1 MTLTTRSSLLLF
13 ALAVCAAHAQ
23 QAVTLQTV
31 QTEGGAVVGRQ
42 SSVSSFK
49 GIPYAAPPVG
59 ELRWKP
65 PQTAAAGTSPRDA
78 SQFGS
83 VCTQIASGLF
93 EEPKGT
99 VQGNED
105 CLYLNVYAPKAAS
118 SSAKL
123 PVMVWIHGG
132 GFTSGAGSEYDPSVL
147 VEKHG
152 IVAVTLNYR
161 LGSLGFLALPG
172 LNAESAQGSSGN
184 YGILDQQAALGWVQ
198 RNIARF
204 GGNPADVTIAGES
217 AGGMSVCGHL
227 ASPLSSGLFQ
237 KAIIQS
243 GLCSSP
249 NNTVT
254 LAEASNRNLKYAVK
268 LGCKTGDMACLR
280 RVSAAKIAGTKV
292 SGVRGA
298 GNLVWSPVYRS
309 SVLPLTLADA
319 FAQGKFNRVPV
330 LGGSNHDEGRLFI
343 SLIAPRGKPVTPVLY
358 WGGSGLLVG
367 VAKNGQVLGQYPY
380 RNYGTPALAFATVF
394 TDAMFSCPALNVAS
408 ALSKYVPVYQFEFND
423 PKAVTSLKSPSDL
436 PGLGAFHSSG
446 LVYAFQT
453 PLVGLAD
460 PAQFSPQQRQLSDA
474 FSLAWVNFIKSGNPS
489 SQNSAW
495 KPFDPAVGSVQS
507 FSPGGVT
514 SSTTFSSDHKCA
526 FWTDLNLK

>member
-1 MTLTTRSSLLLF
+1 MEIARSSLLLF
-13 ALAVCAAHAQ
+13 ALFASAAHAQ
-23 QAVTLQTV
+23 QAVTV
-31 QTEGGAVVGRQ
+31 QTEGGAVVGGQ
-42 SSVSSFK
+42 TTVSSFV

-65 PQTAAAGTSPRDA
+65 PQPAVAWTSPRDGTR
-78 SQFGS
+78 FGS
-83 VCTQIASGLF
+83 ECTQIASGLF

-99 VQGNED
+99 VQGSED
-105 CLYLNVYAPKAAS
+105 CLYLNVYAPKAVS

-132 GFTSGAGSEYDPSVL
+132 GFTSGAGSLYDPSVL

-152 IVAVTLNYR
+152 ILAVTLNYR

-172 LNAESAQGSSGN
+172 LSAESAQGSSGN
-184 YGILDQQAALGWVQ
+184 YGILDQQAALRWVQ

-237 KAIIQS
+237 KAIVQS

-254 LAEASNRNLKYAVK
+254 LAEAANRNLKYAVK

-280 RVSAAKIAGTKV
+280 QVSAQKIAGTKV

-309 SVLPLTLADA
+309 SVFPLTLADA

-330 LGGSNHDEGRLFI
+330 LNGSNHDEGRLFI
-343 SLIAPRGKPVTPVLY
+343 SLIAPGGKPVTPVLY

-367 VAKNGQVLGQYPY
+367 AAKNGQVLGQYPY

-394 TDAMFSCPALNVAS
+394 TDAIFSCPALNVAS
-408 ALSKYVPVYQFEFND
+408 LLSKYVPVYAFEFND
-423 PKAVTSLKSPSDL
+423 PKAVTSLKAPSDL
-436 PGLGAFHSSG
+436 PGLGAFHSSS

-453 PLVGLAD
+453 PLLGLAD
-460 PAQFSPQQRQLSDA
+460 PAQFSAQQRQLSDA
-474 FSLAWVNFIKSGNPS
+474 FSLAWANFVKTGNPS
-489 SQNSAW
+489 SQSNVW
-495 KPFDPAVGSVQS
+495 KPFDPTVGNVQS
-507 FSPGGVT
+507 FTPSGVT
-514 SSTTFSSDHKCA
+514 SNTNFSSDHKCA
-526 FWTDLNLK
+526 FWTGLKLN

>member
-1 MTLTTRSSLLLF
+1 MTTLTLRSSLLTL
-13 ALAVCAAHAQ
+13 ALSLPAAHAQ
-23 QAVTLQTV
+23 QAVTI
-31 QTEGGAVVGRQ
+31 QTEGGAVVGQ
-42 SSVSSFK
+42 QAAVSSFK

-59 ELRWKP
+59 ELRWKL
-65 PQTAAAGTSPRDA
+65 PQPAAVWTSPRDA
-78 SQFGS
+78 TTFGNM
-83 VCTQIASGLF
+83 CTQIASGLF
-93 EEPKGT
+93 EEPQGT
-99 VQGNED
+99 LQGSED
-105 CLYLNVYAPKAAS
+105 CLYLNVYAPKGVG
-118 SSAKL
+118 SSARSSGGL

-147 VEKHG
+147 VEKNG
-152 IVAVTLNYR
+152 IVVVTLNYR

-172 LNAESAQGSSGN
+172 LSAESSQASSGN
-184 YGILDQQAALGWVQ
+184 YGLLDQQAALGWVK
-198 RNIARF
+198 RNIERF

-237 KAIIQS
+237 KAIVQS

-254 LAEASNRNLKYAVK
+254 LAQAANRNLKYAVK

-436 PGLGAFHSSG
+436 PGLGSYHSSS

-453 PLVGLAD
+453 PVVGLAD
-460 PAQFSPQQRQLSDA
+460 PAQFSAQQRQLSDA
-474 FSLAWVNFIKSGNPS
+474 FSLAWTNFIKSRRMLGGEGTKKGRIGECLEPEPS
-489 SQNSAW
+489 S
-495 KPFDPAVGSVQS
+495 
-507 FSPGGVT
+507 
-514 SSTTFSSDHKCA
+514 SSIA
-526 FWTDLNLK
+526 